1 MLDKYNEK
9 VEEEGKKYDEESRA
23 KYFEHW
29 MKYEEYDGQIAKY
42 SDRQLKKKFRS
53 ISRALAIQDRIL
65 TGATNRIKDDGFE
78 SIKTTAA
85 CVLGCIFGAACIA
98 VGAMA
103 LKQDPASMSLVESG
117 ASLLNTT
124 TETFSK
130 GFGGA
135 VVGIG
140 TLDIG
145 LSLLNSKTCSKATH
159 KLLNE
164 KVQKNKVKRDFICE
178 EMDKRG
184 ISYDLDH
191 PYTR

>member
-1 MLDKYNEK
+1 MFDKYNEK
-9 VEEEGKKYDEESRA
+9 IEEESKKYDAESRA

-29 MKYEEYDGQIAKY
+29 MKYEKYDGQIAKY

-53 ISRALAIQDRIL
+53 ISRTLAVQDRIL
-65 TGATNRIKDDGFE
+65 RGCKCRIRDDGFD
-78 SIKTTAA
+78 SAKTIVA
-85 CVLGCIFGAACIA
+85 CVLGCIFGAGCIA

-124 TETFSK
+124 NETFSK
-130 GFGGA
+130 GFGGT
-135 VVGIG
+135 VVGVG
-140 TLDIG
+140 VLDIG
-145 LSLLNSKTCSKATH
+145 LSIINSKTCSKATH

-164 KVQKNKVKRDFICE
+164 KVQKNTVKRDFICE

-184 ISYDLDH
+184 ISYDLEH
-191 PYTR
+191 PYTK

>member
-1 MLDKYNEK
+1 MFDKYNEK
-9 VEEEGKKYDEESRA
+9 IEEESKKYDAESRA

-29 MKYEEYDGQIAKY
+29 MKYEKYDGQIAKY

-53 ISRALAIQDRIL
+53 ISRTLAVQDRIL
-65 TGATNRIKDDGFE
+65 RGCKCRIRDDGFD
-78 SIKTTAA
+78 SAKTIVA
-85 CVLGCIFGAACIA
+85 CVLGCIFGAGCIA

-124 TETFSK
+124 TETISK

>member
-9 VEEEGKKYDEESRA
+9 VEEEGKKYDAESRA
-23 KYFEHW
+23 KYFKHW

-53 ISRALAIQDRIL
+53 ISRTLAVQDRIL
-65 TGATNRIKDDGFE
+65 TGAKNRIKDDGFE

-135 VVGIG
+135 IVGLG
-140 TLDIG
+140 VLDVG
-145 LSLLNSKTCSKATH
+145 LSVFNSKTCSKATH
-159 KLLNE
+159 KLLDE

>member
-1 MLDKYNEK
+1 MFDKYNEK
-9 VEEEGKKYDEESRA
+9 IEEESKKYDAESSA
-23 KYFEHW
+23 KYFENW
-29 MKYEEYDGQIAKY
+29 MKYEKYDGQIAKY

-53 ISRALAIQDRIL
+53 ISRTLAVQDRIL
-65 TGATNRIKDDGFE
+65 RGCKCRIRDDGFD
-78 SIKTTAA
+78 SAKTIVA
-85 CVLGCIFGAACIA
+85 CVLGCIFGAGCIA

-130 GFGGA
+130 GFGGTI
-135 VVGIG
+135 VGVG
-140 TLDIG
+140 VLDIG
-145 LSLLNSKTCSKATH
+145 LSIINSKTCSKVTH

-164 KVQKNKVKRDFICE
+164 KVQKNTVKRDFICE

-184 ISYDLDH
+184 ISYDLEH
-191 PYTR
+191 PYTK

>member
-140 TLDIG
+140 ALDIG

>member
-164 KVQKNKVKRDFICE
+164 KVQKNKGKRDFICE

-184 ISYDLDH
+184 ISYDLEH
-191 PYTR
+191 PYTK

>member
-65 TGATNRIKDDGFE
+65 TSATNRIKDDGFE